1 MTQGPNPSYL
11 IYGAGAL
18 GSVLGG
24 FLQKI
29 GRSVTYVGRGEHFR
43 AIQDKGL
50 MITGIWGD
58 HFVSPEEIDV
68 LPVPV
73 FRGKKYSTIL
83 LCVKSKDTDAAA
95 KEAATLLEE
104 DGIMVSIQ
112 NGLNNWETIARHVG
126 EGRTV
131 GARVIFG
138 AEIPKP
144 GLARVTVNADDV
156 LLGEPFLPVNRIL
169 LQTLDSDLGLAG
181 IPSKIVD
188 KDEIWAAIWG
198 KVLYNSC
205 LNPLGAILE
214 VPYGKLGEN
223 EETREI
229 IKIVLEEIFMVCLA
243 KKVQLGYRDANDY
256 YHFLMEKQL
265 PPTRGHRASMLQ
277 DILAGR
283 KTEIDALNGAIS
295 KYAKESGIE
304 TPYNDLLCALIK
316 FKEKPENRGQ
326 GQK

>member
-1 MTQGPNPSYL
+1 MTQCPNLSYL

-43 AIQDKGL
+43 AIQEKGL

-58 HFVSPEEIDV
+58 HFVPPEEIDA
-68 LPVPV
+68 LSGPVP
-73 FRGKKYSTIL
+73 RGKKYSTIL
-83 LCVKSKDTDAAA
+83 LCVKSKDTDVAA

-112 NGLNNWETIARHVG
+112 NGLNNWETIAFHVG

-156 LLGEPFLPVNRIL
+156 LLGEPFLPVNRLL
-169 LQTLDSDLGLAG
+169 LQALEMDLCLSG
-181 IPSKIVD
+181 IPSKIVG
-188 KDEIWAAIWG
+188 KDAIWAAIWE

-223 EETREI
+223 EETREM
-229 IKIVLEEIFMVCLA
+229 IKIILKEIFLVCRA
-243 KKVQLGYRDANDY
+243 KKVPLPYRNADDY
-256 YHFLMEKQL
+256 YRNLMEKLL
-265 PPTRGHRASMLQ
+265 PPTKGHRASMLQ

-283 KTEIDALNGAIS
+283 KTEIDALNGVIS
-295 KYAKESGIE
+295 KYAKELSVE

-316 FKEKPENRGQ
+316 FKEKPENQGQ
-326 GQK
+326 GQ

>member
-1 MTQGPNPSYL
+1 MTRGPNPSYL
-11 IYGAGAL
+11 IYGTGAL

-43 AIQDKGL
+43 TIQENGL
-50 MITGIWGD
+50 MVTGIWGD
-58 HFVSPEEIDV
+58 HFVPPEEIDA
-68 LPVPV
+68 LFGPVPC
-73 FRGKKYSTIL
+73 GKKYSTIL
-83 LCVKSKDTDAAA
+83 LCVKSKDTDVAA

-104 DGIMVSIQ
+104 DGIMISIQ
-112 NGLNNWETIARHVG
+112 NGLNNWETIASHVG

-144 GLARVTVNADDV
+144 GLVRVTVNADDV

-169 LQTLDSDLGLAG
+169 LQTLEKDLGLSG

-229 IKIVLEEIFMVCLA
+229 IKIVLEEIFLVCR
-243 KKVQLGYRDANDY
+243 QGYITMSRRPMGWPNCA
-256 YHFLMEKQL
+256 
-265 PPTRGHRASMLQ
+265 RA
-277 DILAGR
+277 IFAV
-283 KTEIDALNGAIS
+283 A
-295 KYAKESGIE
+295 
-304 TPYNDLLCALIK
+304 
-316 FKEKPENRGQ
+316 
-326 GQK
+326 

>member
-43 AIQDKGL
+43 AIQEKGL

-58 HFVSPEEIDV
+58 HFVPPEEIDA
-68 LPVPV
+68 LSGPVPP
-73 FRGKKYSTIL
+73 GKKYSTIL
-83 LCVKSKDTDAAA
+83 LCVKSKDTETAA
-95 KEAATLLEE
+95 KEASTLLQ
-104 DGIMVSIQ
+104 DGGIMVSIQ

-156 LLGEPFLPVNRIL
+156 LLGEPFLPVNRSF
-169 LQTLDSDLGLAG
+169 LQTLKMDLSLSG
-181 IPSKIVD
+181 IPSKIVG

-229 IKIVLEEIFMVCLA
+229 IKIVLEEIFLVCRA
-243 KKVQLGYRDANDY
+243 KKVPLPYRDADEY
-256 YHFLMEKQL
+256 YRFLLEKQL
-265 PPTRGHRASMLQ
+265 PPTKGHRASMLQ

-295 KYAKESGIE
+295 KYAKESGIQ
-304 TPYNDLLCALIK
+304 TPYNDLLCNLIK
-316 FKEKPENRGQ
+316 FKEKSENQ
-326 GQK
+326 GQCQR

>member
-1 MTQGPNPSYL
+1 MTHGPNPSYL

-43 AIQDKGL
+43 AIQEKGL

-58 HFVSPEEIDV
+58 HFVPPEEIDA
-68 LPVPV
+68 LLGPVP
-73 FRGKKYSTIL
+73 RGKKYSTIL
-83 LCVKSKDTDAAA
+83 LCVKSKDTDVAA

-112 NGLNNWETIARHVG
+112 NGLNNWETIASHVG

-131 GARVIFG
+131 GTRVIFG
-138 AEIPKP
+138 AEISKP

-156 LLGEPFLPVNRIL
+156 LLGEPFQHVNQLL
-169 LQTLDSDLGLAG
+169 LQTLQKDLGLSG
-181 IPSKIVD
+181 IPCKIVG

-198 KVLYNSC
+198 KVLYNSS

-223 EETREI
+223 EETRKI
-229 IKIVLEEIFMVCLA
+229 IRIILEEIFLVCRA
-243 KKVQLGYRDANDY
+243 KKVPLPYQDADDY
-256 YHFLMEKQL
+256 YRYLMEKQL
-265 PPTRGHRASMLQ
+265 PPTKGHRASMLQ

-295 KYAKESGIE
+295 KYAKELGIE

-316 FKEKPENRGQ
+316 FKEKPENQGQ